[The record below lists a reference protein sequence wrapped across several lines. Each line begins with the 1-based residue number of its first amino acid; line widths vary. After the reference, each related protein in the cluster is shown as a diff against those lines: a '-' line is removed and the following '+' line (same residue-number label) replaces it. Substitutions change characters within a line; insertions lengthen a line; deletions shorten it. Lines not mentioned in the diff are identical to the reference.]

1 MIWRHIPAFIFDQEA
16 FQTGF
21 YKTVNHLL
29 DTPPVSAV
37 VLQHVFD
44 DSQKA
49 VHLTA
54 VKRQERFIT

>member
-37 VLQHVFD
+37 VLQHTFV
-44 DSQKA
+44 DSQTA
-49 VHLTA
+49 VHLK
-54 VKRQERFIT
+54 VE